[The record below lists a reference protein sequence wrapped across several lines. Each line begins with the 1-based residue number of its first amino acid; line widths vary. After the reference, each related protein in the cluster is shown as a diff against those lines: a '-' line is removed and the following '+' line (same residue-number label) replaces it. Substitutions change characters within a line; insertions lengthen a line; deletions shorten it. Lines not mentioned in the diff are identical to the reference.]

1 MAMINLKQ
9 IKPHK
14 ISKNLDGYTIYMYGP
29 GGVGKTTF
37 ACEIPN
43 SLLLAF
49 EHGYS
54 AINVEAPVDIQSWTD
69 IKAMMRQLDDAE
81 IKATYKVIIFDTVD
95 KAAALCEKY
104 VCSQLGIENIGD
116 GGWSTNGWTKVKKE
130 WESTLNAIQMKGYTL
145 FFISHSKEKTIK
157 RKDGSEY
164 QQIVPACSN
173 AYNEIVRNLVDIE
186 AYAKIENGSRK
197 LVIRD
202 PNDFVECKSRIKHIP
217 NEVELS
223 YTALSSA
230 IAAAIAKEEEINGAD
245 AVTTERE
252 KVIPLE
258 PTKEDYNYD
267 ALMREFNSLVS
278 EVMAANQTNAIKIS
292 AIVDNFLGKGKKV
305 TEATPEQAEFIY
317 LINEEIKATLL

>member
-1 MAMINLKQ
+1 MAINLKQ

-54 AINVEAPVDIQSWTD
+54 AINVEAPVDINSWTD
-69 IKAMMRQLDDAE
+69 IKNMMRQLDDPE

-104 VCSQLGIENIGD
+104 ICSQLGIENIGD
-116 GGWSTNGWTKVKKE
+116 GGWAVNGWAKVKRE
-130 WESTLNAIQMKGYTL
+130 WETTLNSMQMKGYTL

-157 RKDGSEY
+157 RKDGTEFN
-164 QQIVPACSN
+164 QIVPACPN
-173 AYNEIVRNLVDIE
+173 TYNEIVRNLVDIE
-186 AYAKIENGSRK
+186 AYASIENNTRK
-197 LVIRD
+197 LIIRE
-202 PNDFVECKSRIKHIP
+202 PNDFIECKSRIKHIP
-217 NEVELS
+217 STVEFS
-223 YTALSSA
+223 YTALSNA
-230 IAAAIAKEEEINGAD
+230 IAAAINKEEETKGAN
-245 AVTTERE
+245 AVTDERE
-252 KVIPLE
+252 KVVPIEASPDE
-258 PTKEDYNYD
+258 YNYD
-267 ALMREFNSLVS
+267 ALMAEFNDLVGQ
-278 EVMAANQTNAIKIS
+278 VMNQNQSNAIKIS